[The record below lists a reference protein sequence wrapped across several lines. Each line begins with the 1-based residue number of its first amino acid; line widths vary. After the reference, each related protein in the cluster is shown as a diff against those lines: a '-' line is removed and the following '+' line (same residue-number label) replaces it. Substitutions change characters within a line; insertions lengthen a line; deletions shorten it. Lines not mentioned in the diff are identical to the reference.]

1 MYKLK
6 GLDNDTIVHRVYD
19 SFAFLRDPC
28 GFFVFPVVK
37 MQTTKCSK
45 VAQSTPMSYP
55 P

>member
-1 MYKLK
+1 MVYCLIQKQRQPN
-6 GLDNDTIVHRVYD
+6 GVYD

-45 VAQSTPMSYP
+45 VAQSTPLSYP